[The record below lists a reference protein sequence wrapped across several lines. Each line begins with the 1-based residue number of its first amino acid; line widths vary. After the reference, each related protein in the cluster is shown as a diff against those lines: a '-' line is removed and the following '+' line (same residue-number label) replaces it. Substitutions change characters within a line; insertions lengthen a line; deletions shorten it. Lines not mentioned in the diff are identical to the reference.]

1 MCLEAIWKAFTNA
14 HREVLLVAG
23 YDSQVGT
30 LFNLINRMVKD
41 SDEVAKSISN
51 TRMRPYEI
59 HFKNGSIIMGYVGN
73 NSVRGKCIPSNTQII
88 LADLECKKA
97 KDINELELSNQILNS
112 AKFAKR
118 TEFKD
123 IDAGL

>member
-1 MCLEAIWKAFTNA
+1 MKKSEFKEYLKNEILREINEADEEIIDVETTETDDI
-14 HREVLLVAG
+14 EV
-23 YDSQVGT
+23 D
-30 LFNLINRMVKD
+30 VKD
-41 SDEVAKSISN
+41 EIVPGGISN
-51 TRMRPYEI
+51 TFIDLDEI
-59 HFKNGSIIMGYVGN
+59 GDQLV
-73 NSVRGKCIPSNTQII
+73 V
-88 LADLECKKA
+88 LAKKA

>member
-1 MCLEAIWKAFTNA
+1 MKKSEFKEYLKNEILREINEAEEETIDIETTKTDDI
-14 HREVLLVAG
+14 EV
-23 YDSQVGT
+23 D
-30 LFNLINRMVKD
+30 VKD
-41 SDEVAKSISN
+41 EIVPGGIDDKTIYLDEIGDELV
-51 TRMRPYEI
+51 
-59 HFKNGSIIMGYVGN
+59 V
-73 NSVRGKCIPSNTQII
+73 
-88 LADLECKKA
+88 LAKKA

>member
-1 MCLEAIWKAFTNA
+1 MKKSEFKEYLKNEILREINEADEEIIDVETTETDDI
-14 HREVLLVAG
+14 EV
-23 YDSQVGT
+23 D
-30 LFNLINRMVKD
+30 VKD
-41 SDEVAKSISN
+41 EIVPGGISDTFIDLD
-51 TRMRPYEI
+51 EI
-59 HFKNGSIIMGYVGN
+59 GDQLV
-73 NSVRGKCIPSNTQII
+73 V
-88 LADLECKKA
+88 LAKKA